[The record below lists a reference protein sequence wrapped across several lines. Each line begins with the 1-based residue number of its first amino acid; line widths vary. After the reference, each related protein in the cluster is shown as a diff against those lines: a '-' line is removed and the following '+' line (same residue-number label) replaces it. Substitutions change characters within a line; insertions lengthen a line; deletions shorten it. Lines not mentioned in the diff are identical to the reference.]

1 MQITA
6 EEIRKITLSD
16 EEITALIEEREKELD
31 YKASEKLMYNAVK
44 ANEDV
49 KEELGKLSFYDKQNW
64 LCRTTYLIGYL
75 EAVHLMNEVFKTLL
89 ADFVGGGYRVTL
101 FLYRLLQSKYG
112 AIRGGYFYV

>member
-6 EEIRKITLSD
+6 EEIQKITLSD
-16 EEITALIEEREKELD
+16 EEITALIEERKKELD
-31 YKASEKLMYNAVK
+31 YKASEELMIAAVEANKDIQGELDKMNRYNK
-44 ANEDV
+44 T
-49 KEELGKLSFYDKQNW
+49 NW

-112 AIRGGYFYV
+112 AIRGGCFYV

>member
-6 EEIRKITLSD
+6 EEIQKITLSD
-16 EEITALIEEREKELD
+16 EEITALIEERKKELD
-31 YKASEKLMYNAVK
+31 YKASEKLMHNAVK

-49 KEELGKLSFYDKQNW
+49 KEELDKLSFYDKQNW

-89 ADFVGGGYRVTL
+89 ADFVGGGVQSNPL
-101 FLYRLLQSKYG
+101 PLQ
-112 AIRGGYFYV
+112 ALTEQIRRN